1 MDQCNTNESESNVY
15 GTFVIEQP
23 NVKELLSLGK
33 VEVVFTKKDGTT
45 RVMNCSLSKE
55 FVPEQLEMALDE
67 GKKIVNPDVQAV
79 YDIEAEGWRSF
90 RWDNVQTVNGIEFC
104 H

>member
-1 MDQCNTNESESNVY
+1 MDQCDKNEKILY
-15 GTFVIEQP
+15 GTLMVEQSD
-23 NVKELLSLGK
+23 VRGLLSLGK
-33 VEVVFTKKDGTT
+33 VEVVFKKKDGTT

-90 RWDNVQTVNGIEFC
+90 RWDSVQTVNGVEFC

>member
-1 MDQCNTNESESNVY
+1 MDQCNTNESGSYVY
-15 GTFVIEQP
+15 GTLVIEQS